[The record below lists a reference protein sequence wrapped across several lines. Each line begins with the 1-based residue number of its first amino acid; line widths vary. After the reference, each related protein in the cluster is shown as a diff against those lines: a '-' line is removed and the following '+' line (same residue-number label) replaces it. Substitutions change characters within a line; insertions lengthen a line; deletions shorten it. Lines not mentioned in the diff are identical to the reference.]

1 MKICAVNQINFQRRL
16 KPSEEAEYRSV
27 LNEAQNKGKKILI
40 VPATS
45 LPSQTGVGN
54 LSSKESLEFFDFA
67 QKYWGINEIQILPM
81 GQYHIHNN
89 EVPFYS
95 GTSMDLGNHVIN
107 LEYYTTEKPISQITD
122 KVDFRNVITQ
132 DSSQEKILKKL
143 YQEKKFQKE
152 FENFKNE
159 NHTRLEPKA
168 LYRALRELNGTHDY
182 KQWAEADKKLFE
194 LPQKEREK
202 RISEIKN
209 LKNEIIDFYYFKQ
222 FLAEDSL
229 KKAREELHKR
239 GLKLNGDMLCG
250 FSYDEVWANPKAFHP
265 DTTIGWELPALN
277 LDSPEGEKLLRE
289 KTKFYAQR
297 YDGLRIDASSTYI
310 SQPNIKNGVEQRREY
325 GDKILNI
332 IDEEV
337 KKVKGADFDIKNIMH
352 EHLHN
357 NSNRIGIHTSDHLS
371 DNWGSNRSFL
381 KKGWSPDSFII
392 GARNHDSAAMVIT
405 DKQRKALSEIYGEI
419 KNDKEFMRAK
429 LAEPMGAK
437 HNMLFF
443 MDALNIKGQF
453 QNNSDRSLNYAIR
466 IPENYQDK
474 YFAALENGEG
484 FNPMDALERNF
495 RAQGLDKE
503 DPKLFKKIVK
513 YRKILEQKEKQTS
526 PLIKIGIGLICSG
539 LAIYGFLKYVKNKH
553 YSTSI

>member
-1 MKICAVNQINFQRRL
+1 MKISLQNNITFQRRL
-16 KPSEEAEYRSV
+16 KPSEEAEYSDVLKRSQ
-27 LNEAQNKGKKILI
+27 AKGKKILI

-45 LPSQTGVGN
+45 LPNQTGVGN
-54 LSSKESLEFFDFA
+54 LGSRKSLEFFDFA
-67 QKYWGINEIQILPM
+67 KKYWGINEIQILPM

-107 LEYYTTEKPISQITD
+107 LEYYTNEKPISQIIDRT
-122 KVDFRNVITQ
+122 DFRNVITQ
-132 DSSQEKILKKL
+132 DSPQEKILKKL
-143 YQEKKFQKE
+143 YKEEKFQKE
-152 FENFKNE
+152 FEKFKNE
-159 NHTRLEPKA
+159 NIKRLEPKA
-168 LYRALRELNGTHDY
+168 LYHALREINGTHDY
-182 KQWAEADKKLFE
+182 KKWNEVDNKLFE
-194 LPQKEREK
+194 LPPKEREK
-202 RISEIKN
+202 RITEIKN
-209 LKNEIIDFYYFKQ
+209 LKSETIDFYYFKQ

-229 KKAREELHKR
+229 KKARQEINNR

-250 FSYDEVWANPKAFHP
+250 FSYDEVWSHPNAFHK

-277 LDSPEGEKLLRE
+277 FDTPEGENLLRE
-289 KTKFYAQR
+289 KVKFYAQR

-310 SQPNIKNGVEQRREY
+310 SQPNIKNGIEQKREY

-357 NSNRIGIHTSDHLS
+357 GSQRVGIHTSDYLS
-371 DNWGSNRSFL
+371 DEWGSNRNFL
-381 KKGWSPDSFII
+381 KLGWNPDSFII
-392 GARNHDSAAMVIT
+392 GARNHDSPKIVMT
-405 DKQRKALSEIYGEI
+405 DKQKTALSAIYGEI
-419 KNDKEFMRAK
+419 KNEKEFMKAK
-429 LAEPMGAK
+429 LAEPMSAK

-474 YFAALENGEG
+474 YFKSLENGEG
-484 FNPMDALERNF
+484 FNPMDALEKNF
-495 RAQGLDKE
+495 KAQGLDKTE
-503 DPKLFKKIVK
+503 PQLYKKIVK
-513 YRKILEQKEKQTS
+513 YKKILEQKEKQTHPALKLCIGIS
-526 PLIKIGIGLICSG
+526 CSALMLYGLIKYHQNHSQE
-539 LAIYGFLKYVKNKH
+539 
-553 YSTSI
+553 SI

>member
-1 MKICAVNQINFQRRL
+1 MKICALNNINFQRRL

-27 LNEAQNKGKKILI
+27 LNEAQIKGKKILI

-45 LPSQTGVGN
+45 LPSKTGVGN

-89 EVPFYS
+89 EVPMYS

-107 LEYYTTEKPISQITD
+107 LEYYTTEKPISKITD
-122 KVDFRNVITQ
+122 RVDFRNVITNN
-132 DSSQEKILKKL
+132 SPQEKILQKL
-143 YQEKKFQKE
+143 YQGKKFQKE
-152 FENFKNE
+152 FEEFKLSNQA
-159 NHTRLEPKA
+159 RLEPKA
-168 LYRALRELNGTHDY
+168 LYRALVDLNGSYDY
-182 KQWAEADKKLFE
+182 KNWNEIDKKLFE
-194 LPQKEREK
+194 LPIKEREK

-209 LKNEIIDFYYFKQ
+209 LKNETIDFYYFKQ

-229 KKAREELHKR
+229 KRGKEELNKR
-239 GLKLNGDMLCG
+239 GLKLNGDMICG

-265 DTTIGWELPALN
+265 DTTIGWGLPALN
-277 LDSPEGEKLLRE
+277 FDTSEGKKLLRE
-289 KTKFYAQR
+289 KVKFYAER
-297 YDGLRIDASSTYI
+297 FDGIRVDASSTYI

-381 KKGWSPDSFII
+381 QKGWNSDCFII
-392 GARNHDSAAMVIT
+392 GAKNHDSLKTVMT
-405 DKQRKALSEIYGEI
+405 EDQRSALSKIYGEI
-419 KNDKEFMRAK
+419 KSEKEFMKSK
-429 LAEPMGAK
+429 LAEPMSAK
-437 HNMLFF
+437 HNMLYF
-443 MDALNIKGQF
+443 MDALNIAGQF
-453 QNNSDRSLNYAIR
+453 KDNPDRTL
-466 IPENYQDK
+466 
-474 YFAALENGEG
+474 
-484 FNPMDALERNF
+484 
-495 RAQGLDKE
+495 
-503 DPKLFKKIVK
+503 LF
-513 YRKILEQKEKQTS
+513 
-526 PLIKIGIGLICSG
+526 PD
-539 LAIYGFLKYVKNKH
+539 F
-553 YSTSI
+553 

>member
-1 MKICAVNQINFQRRL
+1 MKISLQNNITFQRRL
-16 KPSEEAEYRSV
+16 KPTEEAEYSDVLKRS
-27 LNEAQNKGKKILI
+27 QTKGKKILI

-45 LPSQTGVGN
+45 LPNQTGVGN
-54 LSSKESLEFFDFA
+54 LGSRKSLEFFDFA
-67 QKYWGINEIQILPM
+67 KKYWGINEIQILPM

-107 LEYYTTEKPISQITD
+107 LEYYTTEKPISQIIDRT
-122 KVDFRNVITQ
+122 DFRNVITQ
-132 DSSQEKILKKL
+132 DSPQEKILKKL
-143 YQEKKFQKE
+143 YKEEKFQKE
-152 FENFKNE
+152 FEKFKNE
-159 NHTRLEPKA
+159 NIKRLEPKA
-168 LYRALRELNGTHDY
+168 LYHALREINGTHDY
-182 KQWAEADKKLFE
+182 KKWNEVDNKLFE
-194 LPQKEREK
+194 LPLNEREK
-202 RISEIKN
+202 RIAEIKN
-209 LKNEIIDFYYFKQ
+209 LKSETIDFYYFKQ

-229 KKAREELHKR
+229 KKARQELNNR

-250 FSYDEVWANPKAFHP
+250 FSYDEVWSHPNAFHK

-277 LDSPEGEKLLRE
+277 FDTPEGENLLRE
-289 KTKFYAQR
+289 KVKFYAQR

-310 SQPNIKNGVEQRREY
+310 SQPNIKNGIEQKREY

-357 NSNRIGIHTSDHLS
+357 GSQRVGIHTSDYLS
-371 DNWGSNRSFL
+371 DEWGSNRNFL
-381 KKGWSPDSFII
+381 KLGWNPDSFII
-392 GARNHDSAAMVIT
+392 GARNHDSPKIVIT
-405 DKQRKALSEIYGEI
+405 DKQKTALSTIYGEI
-419 KNDKEFMRAK
+419 KNEKEFMKAK
-429 LAEPMGAK
+429 LAEPMSAK

-474 YFAALENGEG
+474 YFKSLENGEG
-484 FNPMDALERNF
+484 FNPMDALEKNF
-495 RAQGLDKE
+495 KAQGLDKTE
-503 DPKLFKKIVK
+503 PQLYKKIVK
-513 YRKILEQKEKQTS
+513 YKKILEQKEKQTH
-526 PLIKIGIGLICSG
+526 PALKWCIGIACSG
-539 LAIYGFLKYVKNKH
+539 LMLYGLIKYHQNH
-553 YSTSI
+553 SQESI